1 MPEYENELLHDIIKL
16 SRKIQPMAEE
26 LDWSIADIL
35 AKMTEEIG
43 EFAEAVQVERGK
55 LPHKN
60 KELEAPFYEA
70 ADAIICIV
78 NVLARLYPK
87 KSPAQ
92 VYTLLHHG
100 IKKKSNIW
108 EQRMNFL
115 AKSDEDNK
123 K

>member
-1 MPEYENELLHDIIKL
+1 MPEYENELLYDIIKL
-16 SRKIQPMAEE
+16 SRKIQPLAEE

-35 AKMTEEIG
+35 AKMTEEVG
-43 EFAEAVQVERGK
+43 EFAEAVQIERGK
-55 LPHKN
+55 LSYKN

-70 ADAIICIV
+70 ADAIICMV
-78 NVLARLYPK
+78 NTLARLYPK

-100 IKKKSNIW
+100 IKKKANLW
-108 EQRMNFL
+108 EQQMDVL
-115 AKSDEDNK
+115 AKPDEDNK